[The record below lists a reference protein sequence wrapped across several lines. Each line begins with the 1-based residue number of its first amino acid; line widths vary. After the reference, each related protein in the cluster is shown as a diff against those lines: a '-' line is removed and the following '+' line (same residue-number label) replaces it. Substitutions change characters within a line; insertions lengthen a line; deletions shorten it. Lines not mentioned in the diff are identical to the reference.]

1 MSHLPI
7 ERLAALADEQPHADE
22 ASHLSKCADC
32 ARELD
37 AIRSLV
43 SLAGAERGSMSVP
56 LTRWDSLSAKLR
68 TEGLIDEEGGRWKE
82 EGARLVPF
90 RVSSRAM
97 LQIAAGLLLMA
108 AGIGAGRVSAGESLL
123 PGGLSGNEP
132 TRTALADSMPAT
144 FDSPADAAYWQQ
156 VYADRYQRAI
166 AYLASHDSSSKLT
179 GTPSAMR
186 TRLSALDRASAT
198 MREALADA
206 PYDPVINDFYLNSF
220 AQREATLRQLNT
232 ALPQGVRLNSF

>member
-7 ERLAALADEQPHADE
+7 ERLAALADEKPNTLESA
-22 ASHLSKCADC
+22 HLAQCAEC
-32 ARELD
+32 AKELD

-43 SLAGAERGSMSVP
+43 SLAGAERDSLSVP
-56 LTRWDSLSAKLR
+56 LTRWDTLSAKLKS
-68 TEGLIDEEGGRWKE
+68 EGLVDQEGGRRKVD
-82 EGARLVPF
+82 GGRF
-90 RVSSRAM
+90 RFSSRSI
-97 LQIAAGLLLMA
+97 LQIAAALLLV
-108 AGIGAGRVSAGESLL
+108 AGGMLGGRVSAGASAL
-123 PGGLSGNEP
+123 PGGLSGKEP
-132 TRTALADSMPAT
+132 TRTAQADSMPTT
-144 FDSPADAAYWQQ
+144 FASTADAAYWQQ
-156 VYADRYQRAI
+156 VYADRYQRTI
-166 AYLASHDSSSKLT
+166 AYLATHDSSSKLT

>member
-7 ERLAALADEQPHADE
+7 ERLAALADEQPNTDE
-22 ASHLSKCADC
+22 ASHLSACADC
-32 ARELD
+32 TRELD

-68 TEGLIDEEGGRWKE
+68 SEGLIEDRGSMIRDRGR
-82 EGARLVPF
+82 F
-90 RVSSRAM
+90 RFSSRTM
-97 LQIAAGLLLMA
+97 LRIAAGLMLVVGGM
-108 AGIGAGRVSAGESLL
+108 GAGRVSMGGSLL
-123 PGGLSGNEP
+123 PGGLSGKEP
-132 TRTALADSMPAT
+132 TLTALADSMPTT
-144 FDSPADAAYWQQ
+144 FASTEDAAYWQQ

-166 AYLASHDSSSKLT
+166 AYLMSHDSTAKGT
-179 GTPSAMR
+179 GASAMR
-186 TRLSALDRASAT
+186 TRLSALDRTSNT
-198 MREALADA
+198 MRQALADA

>member
-1 MSHLPI
+1 MSHLST
-7 ERLAALADEQPHADE
+7 ERLAALADEQPDAGE
-22 ASHLSKCADC
+22 SAHLARCADC
-32 ARELD
+32 TRELD

-43 SLAGAERGSMSVP
+43 TLAGAERDSMSVP
-56 LTRWDSLSAKLR
+56 LTRWDTLAARLR
-68 TEGLIDEEGGRWKE
+68 SEGLVSGG
-82 EGARLVPF
+82 GNAF
-90 RVSSRAM
+90 ISSTRRHSTASRM
-97 LQIAAGLLLMA
+97 LQIAAALLLI
-108 AGIGAGRVSAGESLL
+108 AGGVGAGRISAGASVV

-132 TRTALADSMPAT
+132 LRTASADSTPLT
-144 FDSPADAAYWQQ
+144 FTSPAEAAYWQQ

-166 AYLASHDSSSKLT
+166 AYLASHDSSSRMT

>member
-7 ERLAALADEQPHADE
+7 ERLAALADEKPNTIESA
-22 ASHLSKCADC
+22 HLAQCAEC

-43 SLAGAERGSMSVP
+43 SLAGAERESLSVP
-56 LTRWDSLSAKLR
+56 LTRWDSLSKQLR
-68 TEGLIDEEGGRWKE
+68 AEGLIELEGGRGKE
-82 EGARLVPF
+82 EGE
-90 RVSSRAM
+90 RVRSLQFTSRTM
-97 LQIAAGLLLMA
+97 LQMAAGFLLVA
-108 AGIGAGRVSAGESLL
+108 VGIGAGRLSTGNSIL

-132 TRTALADSMPAT
+132 TRSALVDSMPGK
-144 FDSPADAAYWQQ
+144 FQSVADAAYWQQ
-156 VYADRYQRAI
+156 VYSDRYQRAI
-166 AYLASHDSSSKLT
+166 DYLATHDSSSKT

-206 PYDPVINDFYLNSF
+206 PFDPVINDFYLNSV
-220 AQREATLRQLNT
+220 AQREAALRQLNT

>member
-7 ERLAALADEQPHADE
+7 ERLAALADEQPNADE

-32 ARELD
+32 TRELD

-43 SLAGAERGSMSVP
+43 SLVGAERESMSVP
-56 LTRWDSLSAKLR
+56 LTRWDSVSARLR
-68 TEGLIDEEGGRWKE
+68 AEGLVAGSGASVFHAGRTTHYARRMLQVAAALLLVAGGVVGGRVTA
-82 EGARLVPF
+82 GA
-90 RVSSRAM
+90 
-97 LQIAAGLLLMA
+97 
-108 AGIGAGRVSAGESLL
+108 SAL
-123 PGGLSGNEP
+123 PGGLSGSEP
-132 TRTALADSMPAT
+132 TRSALGDSMPGK
-144 FDSPADAAYWQQ
+144 FQSVADAAYWQQ

-166 AYLASHDSSSKLT
+166 AYLATHDSSSKAT

>member
-7 ERLAALADEQPHADE
+7 ERLAALADEKPNTLESA
-22 ASHLSKCADC
+22 HLAQCAEC

-43 SLAGAERGSMSVP
+43 SLASAERDSLSVP
-56 LTRWDSLSAKLR
+56 LTRWDSLSSRLKS
-68 TEGLIDEEGGRWKE
+68 EGLIDQQ
-82 EGARLVPF
+82 GARETTKRF
-90 RVSSRAM
+90 RFTSRAM
-97 LQIAAGLLLMA
+97 LQAAAGLLLMLGGVA
-108 AGIGAGRVSAGESLL
+108 AGRVSNGGTVL
-123 PGGLSGNEP
+123 PGGLTGTEP
-132 TRTALADSMPAT
+132 TRTASADSMPTT
-144 FDSPADAAYWQQ
+144 FASSADAAYWQQ

-166 AYLASHDSSSKLT
+166 AYLATHDSSSKLT

-198 MREALADA
+198 MRAALADA